1 MVGGSIYN
9 KKGRH
14 SHVPHTSQWSEEM
27 FDESELCAGENSHIV
42 YIYTLYAAAVQMP
55 RTRTREISNLTD
67 NHLVILGGK
76 LCAITRPYSSSS
88 M

>member
-42 YIYTLYAAAVQMP
+42 YIYYSML
-55 RTRTREISNLTD
+55 L
-67 NHLVILGGK
+67 
-76 LCAITRPYSSSS
+76 LCKCHEHALEKSLI
-88 M
+88 